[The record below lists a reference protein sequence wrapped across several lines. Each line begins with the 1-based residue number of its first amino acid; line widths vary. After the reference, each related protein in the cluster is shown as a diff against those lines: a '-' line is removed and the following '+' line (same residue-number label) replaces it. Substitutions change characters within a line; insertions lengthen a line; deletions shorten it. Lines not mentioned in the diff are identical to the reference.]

1 MPFSDS
7 SIPVI
12 WSSVGFILDSAGA
25 GLLAQLIAANSEA
38 AAAEK
43 DPLERCLMWRATD
56 LMGSLVALL

>member
-12 WSSVGFILDSAGA
+12 WSSLGLVLDSAGV
-25 GLLAQLIAANSEA
+25 GLLAPLIAANSEA

-43 DPLERCLMWRATD
+43 DPLKRCLMWRAAD
-56 LMGSLVALL
+56 LVGSLVALL